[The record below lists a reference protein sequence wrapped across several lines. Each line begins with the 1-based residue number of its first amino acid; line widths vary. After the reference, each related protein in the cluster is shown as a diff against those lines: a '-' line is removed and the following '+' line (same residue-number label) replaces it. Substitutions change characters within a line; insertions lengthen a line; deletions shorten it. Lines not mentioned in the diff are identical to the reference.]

1 MKKIKLLAL
10 LVAGATLSPIT
21 LAQTTLQYW
30 TLLNGGDGA
39 RMKQLVDGF
48 NASQGDYKIETTT
61 LNWGEPFYTKLKTAS
76 AMGSGPD
83 MATIHLSKISGLTQT
98 QGLEPINPEVL
109 KQAGYDSN
117 QLFPLLWKQSNVDGK
132 TYARYPCHGAL
143 LQQAHRGQGRFAG

>member
-61 LNWGEPFYTKLKTAS
+61 LNPSIPNSRPPLPWAAVRTWRPS
-76 AMGSGPD
+76 
-83 MATIHLSKISGLTQT
+83 IS
-98 QGLEPINPEVL
+98 PRSP
-109 KQAGYDSN
+109 A
-117 QLFPLLWKQSNVDGK
+117 
-132 TYARYPCHGAL
+132 
-143 LQQAHRGQGRFAG
+143 

>member
-83 MATIHLSKISGLTQT
+83 MAPMAEAGLSL
-98 QGLEPINPEVL
+98 V
-109 KQAGYDSN
+109 
-117 QLFPLLWKQSNVDGK
+117 
-132 TYARYPCHGAL
+132 
-143 LQQAHRGQGRFAG
+143 